1 MSALAGAKTFETYV
15 AAVKAL
21 LAGAGIGLSGEKP
34 VPYGLR
40 LDLRQA
46 DETVPL
52 TLYYGKKGFSLVLAG
67 KAGALKSCIFDNPGR
82 QAAPLSVVFSF
93 VYQKKE

>member
-1 MSALAGAKTFETYV
+1 MSALAGAKTFEAYV

-40 LDLRQA
+40 LDLRQG

-52 TLYYGKKGFSLVLAG
+52 TLYYGKKGFSVVKTTKSGSNADLAEVAKDVLEQLLLG
-67 KAGALKSCIFDNPGR
+67 
-82 QAAPLSVVFSF
+82 
-93 VYQKKE
+93 